1 MDILVALFTN
11 KKIVMKG
18 VDMVEL
24 IPEASEVSQTF
35 AAKLLQKIIS
45 HWGKSKEFDKREM
58 IGSQMLVKYD

>member
-1 MDILVALFTN
+1 
-11 KKIVMKG
+11 MKG

-58 IGSQMLVKYD
+58 IGSQMQVKYD